1 MDFHSCK
8 AFFQG
13 YRFIYNPLKDE
24 VARLTEKY
32 KGHEIVKIT
41 ENQFRVD
48 LMNVYIRNDKD
59 VVIIKE
65 PRREIRL
72 TRSELNGLV

>member
-1 MDFHSCK
+1 MDFNSCK

-13 YRFIYNPLKDE
+13 YTFRYNALKDE
-24 VARLTEKY
+24 VARLTAKY
-32 KGHEIVKIT
+32 KGHDIVKIT

-59 VVIIKE
+59 VELIRE

>member
-1 MDFHSCK
+1 MDFNSCK

-13 YRFIYNPLKDE
+13 YSFRYNSLKDE
-24 VARLTEKY
+24 IERLTAKY
-32 KGHEIVKIT
+32 KGHDIVKII

-48 LMNVYIRNDKD
+48 LMNVYIRNGKD
-59 VVIIKE
+59 VIIIKE

-72 TRSELNGLV
+72 TRSELHGLI

>member
-13 YRFIYNPLKDE
+13 YSFRYNPLKDE
-24 VARLTEKY
+24 VLRLTEKY

-48 LMNVYIRNDKD
+48 LMNVYIRNGKD
-59 VVIIKE
+59 VELIRE

-72 TRSELNGLV
+72 TRSELHGLV

>member
-13 YRFIYNPLKDE
+13 YSFRYNPLKDE

-32 KGHEIVKIT
+32 KGHDIVKIT

-48 LMNVYIRNDKD
+48 IMNVYIRNGKD
-59 VVIIKE
+59 VELIRE
-65 PRREIRL
+65 PRREIKVNRGD
-72 TRSELNGLV
+72 NYGLV